1 MMRLY
6 FMRHAHAFARSDWGG
21 EEAARPLSDKGRK
34 QAEAAAAGL
43 ATLRPGIGAIISS
56 PYARA
61 YETAVIVGRITGLP
75 VESADDLTPGFSL
88 PQFDHALSLRPDVD
102 GPLFV
107 GHEPDLS
114 ELVKALIVR
123 PGEAAPQVT
132 MAKAACCLVVTPD
145 DVPGGASAAELAGR
159 CALAWL
165 RSWRELEALATEGHS
180 TI

>member
-1 MMRLY
+1 MRLY
-6 FMRHAHAFARSDWGG
+6 FMRHAHALARANWDG
-21 EEAARPLSDKGRK
+21 EEAARPLTDKGRK

-43 ATLRPGIGAIISS
+43 ATLRPGIGAILTS
-56 PYARA
+56 PYSRA
-61 YETAVIVGRITGLP
+61 YETAVIVGRVTGLP

-88 PQFDHALSLRPDVD
+88 PQFDHALSLRPGAD

-114 ELVKALIVR
+114 QLVTALIAR
-123 PGEAAPQVT
+123 PGEATPQIE

-145 DVPGGASAAELAGR
+145 DAPSGASAAELVGR
-159 CALAWL
+159 CSLVWL
-165 RSWRELEALATEGHS
+165 RTWRELEALTTEGHT